1 MNHIAR
7 ISVLTLLILSAATGN
22 AENVT
27 VVQDFDKMYRTDK
40 TLTTDKDYLV
50 GTTDFVTYTCSGTG
64 ARFFLD
70 LVYNS
75 KISINLPNRGS
86 TVTTTQIEDLHG
98 FQLHCYTTKNN
109 PPDLKIYLSKDGVD
123 FGEPLTAD
131 HISVRGTSVDV
142 SFPLE
147 DYYIRIVNAD
157 GSPQVSINAIEYYM
171 DHCPKCFTYR

>member
-22 AENVT
+22 AENVKLA
-27 VVQDFDKMYRTDK
+27 QDFDKMYRTDK

-70 LVYNS
+70 LVYKS
-75 KISINLPNRGS
+75 KISINLPEAGS
-86 TVTTTQIEDLHG
+86 TVTTTQIKDLHG
-98 FQLHCYTTKNN
+98 FLLHCYTAKNN

-131 HISVRGTSVDV
+131 HISVVGTSVDV

-157 GSPQVSINAIEYYM
+157 GSPQVSINAIDYYM
-171 DHCPKCFTYR
+171 NHCPKCFTFN

>member
-27 VVQDFDKMYRTDK
+27 VFQDFTSMSVSTMKYEDGNR
-40 TLTTDKDYLV
+40 V
-50 GTTDFVTYTCSGTG
+50 GITDFVTYTCSGKNTLF
-64 ARFFLD
+64 AYVSSRI
-70 LVYNS
+70 V
-75 KISINLPNRGS
+75 IQMPEAGS
-86 TVTTTQIEDLHG
+86 TVTTTQIKDLHG
-98 FQLHCYTTKNN
+98 FLLHCYTAKNN

-131 HISVRGTSVDV
+131 HISVVGTSVDV

-157 GSPQVSINAIEYYM
+157 GSPQVSINAIKYYM
-171 DHCPKCFTYR
+171 NHCPKCFTFN